1 MFYDTCRRLDPDTMR
16 MLLPNNETIQEECIS
31 LETFSNQVI
40 AAGISKNS
48 SRGSVNLGIPFGNG
62 QYGSKMSGHLECW
75 FKPYLQVSLLICI
88 YIYNISNLLVA
99 SWGYPKGFLLVITIH
114 LRKSLGS

>member
-16 MLLPNNETIQEECIS
+16 MLLPNNETIQEECTS
-31 LETFSNQVI
+31 RETFSNQVI

-48 SRGSVNLGIPFGNG
+48 SRGSINLGIPFGNG

-75 FKPYLQVSLLICI
+75 FKPYLQVSLSFSFVS
-88 YIYNISNLLVA
+88 ISII
-99 SWGYPKGFLLVITIH
+99 SKI
-114 LRKSLGS
+114 S